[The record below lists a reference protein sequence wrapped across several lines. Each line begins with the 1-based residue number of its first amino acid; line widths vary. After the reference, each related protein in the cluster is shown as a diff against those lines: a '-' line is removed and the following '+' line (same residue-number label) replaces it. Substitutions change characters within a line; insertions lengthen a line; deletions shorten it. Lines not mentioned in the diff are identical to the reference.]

1 MTLFYN
7 DLSSYD
13 SGFKIQAGAPLVVA
27 KATEGNYYMD
37 KSYHDFEQQAKALNI
52 PFSGYHF
59 LTHST
64 NYTPEDQAAWYYGFA
79 RNTPCMLDVEKEGTS
94 TPNVD
99 DCNRFIKALA
109 ALGGRVWAVYY
120 PRWYWATTGGN
131 LASMGVPVVASEYRQ
146 YDDRNWPGPY
156 GGITPAM
163 WQYTSNPH
171 DTNAFK
177 GSVDELI
184 TLLNGDN
191 VPLSDSDISRI
202 WDFENPA
209 LDKVDM
215 RQYLVNSATQTAQI
229 LAAVNALTVK
239 VNAITAT
246 TLDPKAVADAELAEI
261 KAKL

>member
-13 SGFKIQAGAPLVVA
+13 VGFKVPANAPCVVA

-37 KSYHDFEQQAKALNI
+37 KQYHNFEQQAAALNI

-64 NYTPEDQAAWYYGFA
+64 LYTPEAQAAWYYGFA
-79 RNTPCMLDVEKEGTS
+79 GKTPCMLDVEKEGAS

-120 PRWYWATTGGN
+120 PRWYWGITGGN
-131 LASMGVPVVASEYRQ
+131 LASLGVPVVASEYRS
-146 YDDRNWPGPY
+146 YDENRWPLPY
-156 GGITPAM
+156 GGITPLF
-163 WQYTSNPH
+163 WQFTSSPH

-177 GSVDELI
+177 GTPEQLAALI
-184 TLLNGDN
+184 YGDN
-191 VPLSDSDISRI
+191 MVPSDVWGFR
-202 WDFENPA
+202 NQP
-209 LDKVDM
+209 LDNEDM
-215 RQYLVNSATQTAQI
+215 RQYLVDASNNTKAI
-229 LAAVNALTVK
+229 LAALSALTAKVNALSV
-239 VNAITAT
+239 T